1 MILCKN
7 RLTTSSVNQYDT
19 IDKKHEVLVTLPSLF
34 KDKSYIKVISEN
46 IKQQMKHEEGKIYW
60 LTEEDMDP
68 FKEIAENQSFYITKD
83 HKFRIV
89 FDKYKV
95 APGDTGNI
103 EFKIPTDVILNLL
116 FGKRYIH

>member
-1 MILCKN
+1 MKD
-7 RLTTSSVNQYDT
+7 QM
-19 IDKKHEVLVTLPSLF
+19 KH
-34 KDKSYIKVISEN
+34 
-46 IKQQMKHEEGKIYW
+46 QMKHEESKIYW
-60 LTEEDMDP
+60 LTEADMDP
-68 FKEIAENQSFYITKD
+68 FKKIAENQSFYITKD

-95 APGDTGNI
+95 APGYTGNI